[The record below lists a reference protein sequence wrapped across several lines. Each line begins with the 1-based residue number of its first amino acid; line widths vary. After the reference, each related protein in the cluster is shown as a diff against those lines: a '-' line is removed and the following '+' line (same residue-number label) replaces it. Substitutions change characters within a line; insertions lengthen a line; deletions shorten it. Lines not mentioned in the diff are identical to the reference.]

1 MKPLLLVAVAMTLA
15 ACGNGSVSSDTS
27 SSVEPVATT
36 VAGTETPFVHTM
48 TVGENT
54 GPDVVIEVEL
64 GMDVVLNVVNPVSH
78 DEIHLHDYDLT
89 TGSIEK
95 GERATISFT
104 ASRAGDFVI
113 ESHETGDVVS
123 TLRVVTP

>member
-1 MKPLLLVAVAMTLA
+1 MKPLVLATVVLTLA
-15 ACGNGSVSSDTS
+15 ACGNGSASGDTS
-27 SSVEPVATT
+27 SSVEPVVTT
-36 VAGTETPFVHTM
+36 VAGKEAPFVHTM

-64 GMDVVLNVVNPVSH
+64 GVDVVLNVVNPASH

-123 TLRVVTP
+123 TLRVVAP